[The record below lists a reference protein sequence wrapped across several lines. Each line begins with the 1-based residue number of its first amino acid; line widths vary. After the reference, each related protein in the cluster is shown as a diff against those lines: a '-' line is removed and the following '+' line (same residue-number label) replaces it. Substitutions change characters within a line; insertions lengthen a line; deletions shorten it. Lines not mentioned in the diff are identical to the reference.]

1 MRPPHDPMAWD
12 EAQKATRLCANPL
25 YYFTAAVVVIGL
37 LLAVFGA
44 GYLVGSGRS
53 GRCKGEARYLLP
65 QSKKAMTPAPSASET
80 PVFCAT
86 LGMTLMD
93 AMQMGIDETIKQL
106 EPVIRDYERL
116 TADLMRDL
124 EAERQWSHA
133 LSFKAADWL
142 QGSQDPQAAYD
153 ILWCA
158 VGHATPIDS
167 CIEMLVAGRGV
178 GGP

>member
-1 MRPPHDPMAWD
+1 MTEDPKNIEKWLG
-12 EAQKATRLCANPL
+12 EQKATRLCANPL
-25 YYFTAAVVVIGL
+25 YYFVGALVVIGL
-37 LLAVFGA
+37 LLAAFGA
-44 GYLVGSGRS
+44 GYLVGSASGRS
-53 GRCKGEARYLLP
+53 ERCKSGAALLP
-65 QSKKAMTPAPSASET
+65 QTKKAVTPAASET

-106 EPVIRDYERL
+106 TPVIRDYERL
-116 TADLMRDL
+116 TADLMQDL

-142 QGSQDPQAAYD
+142 QGSQDPRDAHD

-167 CIEMLVAGRGV
+167 CIEMLVAGRG
-178 GGP
+178 GPR